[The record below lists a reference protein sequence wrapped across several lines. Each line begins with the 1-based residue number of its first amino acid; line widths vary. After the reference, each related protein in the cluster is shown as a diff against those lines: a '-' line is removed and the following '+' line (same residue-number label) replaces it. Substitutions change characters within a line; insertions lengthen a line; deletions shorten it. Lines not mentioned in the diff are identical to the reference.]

1 MAVPPAPVPR
11 PIGRPRRFDP
21 EDERS
26 QILEAALVV
35 MRRTGYAE
43 ANLTEI
49 LAECGLS
56 TGSFYRHF
64 ASKDDLLLHLFHQD
78 AERAAER
85 LSLRVERSGS
95 SVDGVREWIDEVLS
109 FGYDVRKRE
118 RVAVMGSQAARRAAG
133 YDEAQRAA
141 RDLTVLPLVGLLERG
156 SREGVL
162 TSADPYDDARMIY
175 AMAFAV
181 VAWKVA
187 GECRLSRAEALTYVL
202 RFCGPAFGIGSAGE
216 GGP

>member
-1 MAVPPAPVPR
+1 MPR

-26 QILEAALVV
+26 QILDAALVV

-64 ASKDDLLLHLFHQD
+64 ASKDDLLLHMFHQD

-85 LSLRVERSGS
+85 LSLRVAQSAS
-95 SVDGVREWIDEVLS
+95 SVEGVSEWIDEVLS
-109 FGYDVRKRE
+109 FAWDARKRE
-118 RVAVMGSQAARRAAG
+118 RVAVMGSQAARRATG

-141 RDLTVLPLVGLLERG
+141 RDLTVRPLVELLERG
-156 SREGVL
+156 SRDGTL
-162 TSADPYDDARMIY
+162 TSTDPYDDARMIY
-175 AMAFAV
+175 SMAFGL

-187 GECRLSRAEALTYVL
+187 GECRLSRSQALAYIL
-202 RFCGPAFGIGSAGE
+202 RFCGPALGIDVAGDV
-216 GGP
+216 GR